1 MTGFRTVSFIGIKLS
16 RNQRDL
22 LQLNKNLRLMRNPDF
37 LRTQVDDA
45 LARQSEARKTGIKP
59 YKEWSLIYQA
69 TGTPFLGDCFVR

>member
-1 MTGFRTVSFIGIKLS
+1 MTGFRTVSFKGGQLS

-59 YKEWSLIYQA
+59 IKEWTVVHTSK
-69 TGTPFLGDCFVR
+69 GTSFLGDCFIR